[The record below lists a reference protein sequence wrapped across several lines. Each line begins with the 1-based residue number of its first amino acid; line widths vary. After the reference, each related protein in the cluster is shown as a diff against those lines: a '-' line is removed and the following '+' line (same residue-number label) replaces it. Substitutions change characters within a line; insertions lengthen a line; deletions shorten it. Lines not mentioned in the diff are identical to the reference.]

1 MRARDAVQ
9 HRRLRLGL
17 VLAGLAMLVG
27 LALLIRGALAA
38 SAREQELR
46 REALAARVFD
56 ELESSLAAF
65 VAGEESRPFVQWR
78 REWLAPVAPSSKSGG
93 TAIALSNS
101 PLASLPEQPF
111 VLGYFQIEPDG
122 QFASPMLPGAG
133 EPVAAPELGERVE
146 QLRELNRD
154 LANDERLALASSSLV
169 ELANPEDEPQQRPQ
183 QALPEDVKIQ
193 RALDQQSIARQRKN
207 VTANQQAFSPDIE
220 QLSNFVGP
228 GNNELLDSVS
238 LGGPAAPGDA
248 LDVRVTGF
256 AVEQLGY
263 GDALRMIRT
272 VEIAG
277 QRWIQGVVLDRAA
290 LQRWLEQEVLG
301 SPELAGFVDLEWDS
315 TAESDS
321 AAGRWNHQFAAPF
334 SVLEVSAEL
343 GRVHVLSSTGA
354 RVILALGVGLGLA
367 LVLVLFAV
375 ERSVAGLRARAEER
389 ERFIAAVTH
398 ELRTPLT
405 SIRMYSEMLEQG
417 MVADADRQRSYHGT
431 IRGEAERL
439 SRLVEQVLT
448 LARLDERQHSLI
460 GEREQASVEAV
471 VTGVV
476 ELLRPLAEARELR
489 VEVALEQAAAATRVP
504 RDALAQIVTNLVDNA
519 IKFSPI
525 AGAPIELTA
534 TRRADTLS
542 LRVCD
547 RGPGVAPELL
557 PRMFEAF
564 VRGRREH
571 EQATPGTGIGLAVVE
586 ALVVELGGRVRA
598 RNRVE
603 GGLEIEV
610 DVALAN

>member
-1 MRARDAVQ
+1 MRASDAAQ

-27 LALLIRGALAA
+27 LLLLIRGALAA

-56 ELESSLAAF
+56 ELEGSLAAF
-65 VAGEESRPFVQWR
+65 VAGEEGRPFVQWR
-78 REWLAPVAPSSKSGG
+78 REWLAP
-93 TAIALSNS
+93 ALTSS
-101 PLASLPEQPF
+101 PLASLPEQSF

-122 QFASPMLPGAG
+122 QFASPMLPNAG

-146 QLRELNRD
+146 LLRELNRD
-154 LANDERLALASSSLV
+154 LANDERLALASGSLAG
-169 ELANPEDEPQQRPQ
+169 LANQDDGPQQQQR
-183 QALPEDVKIQ
+183 QALPEDVQIQ

-207 VTANQQAFSPDIE
+207 ATANQQVFSPDFE

-228 GNNELLDSVS
+228 GNNELLDSVEQ
-238 LGGPAAPGDA
+238 GGEAAPGDA

-256 AVEQLGY
+256 AVEPR
-263 GDALRMIRT
+263 GDTLRMIRT

-301 SPELAGFVDLEWDS
+301 SPELAGFVDLEWDA
-315 TAESDS
+315 TASSDP
-321 AAGRWNHQFAAPF
+321 AAGRWTHQFAAPF
-334 SVLEVSAEL
+334 AVLGVSAEL

-367 LVLVLFAV
+367 LITVLLAV
-375 ERSVAGLRARAEER
+375 DRSVVGLRERAEER

-417 MVADADRQRSYHGT
+417 MVPDAQRQRSYHGT

-439 SRLVEQVLT
+439 SRLVEQVLS

-460 GEREQASVEAV
+460 GEREQASLEAV

-476 ELLRPLAEARELR
+476 ELLRPQAEARELR
-489 VEVALEQAAAATRVP
+489 VDVALEEAAAATRVP

-542 LRVCD
+542 LRVRD

-564 VRGRREH
+564 VRGQREH

-603 GGLEIEV
+603 GGLEIEI